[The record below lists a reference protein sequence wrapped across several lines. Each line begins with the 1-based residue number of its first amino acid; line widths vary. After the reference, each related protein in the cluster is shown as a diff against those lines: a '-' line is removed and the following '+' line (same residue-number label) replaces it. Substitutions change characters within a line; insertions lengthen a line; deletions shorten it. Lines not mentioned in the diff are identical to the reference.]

1 MNSFDL
7 LFSHLEYSVLCR
19 LWVERHD
26 EACVERAS
34 DQLSEYRSSQCLFGF
49 GLGLPEMSRFTK
61 LIWKSFLGTIWY
73 CFRLTRSSSWWGIS
87 HREYKLEEQMSALSL
102 AQLMQ
107 KRRKEGN
114 NNSSYSLWVL
124 NQIAASALP
133 SRWLLCWNTIW
144 DQRASFRN
152 QQLMLI
158 VGSEAN
164 CSISFA
170 IQMTLMLKHYL
181 RPESELYCK
190 NLVLIT
196 EGKIHAYPNSNSF

>member
-102 AQLMQ
+102 AQLVQ
-107 KRRKEGN
+107 KRRKETTTAHTHCGFW
-114 NNSSYSLWVL
+114 SKLQHQLCHPDDSYAETLFET
-124 NQIAASALP
+124 
-133 SRWLLCWNTIW
+133 RERTLLQKSCTYH
-144 DQRASFRN
+144 RR
-152 QQLMLI
+152 
-158 VGSEAN
+158 
-164 CSISFA
+164 
-170 IQMTLMLKHYL
+170 
-181 RPESELYCK
+181 
-190 NLVLIT
+190 
-196 EGKIHAYPNSNSF
+196 